1 MIRGTF
7 SVIGAVI
14 LGVLL
19 IRVVQGEMRLIDV
32 AVRGLVIV
40 VVISMIDKVIVP
52 MVGAALNGVGVLP
65 ESKSPEGPV
74 T

>member
-7 SVIGAVI
+7 SVLGAVI

-40 VVISMIDKVIVP
+40 VVISLIDKVVAP
-52 MVGAALNGVGVLP
+52 MVGAALNGVSVRP
-65 ESKSPEGPV
+65 ESKSSDGPV

>member
-7 SVIGAVI
+7 SVFGAVI

-52 MVGAALNGVGVLP
+52 MVGAALNGVGVRP
-65 ESKSPEGPV
+65 ESKSHEGPV

>member
-7 SVIGAVI
+7 SVFGAVI
-14 LGVLL
+14 LSVLL

-40 VVISMIDKVIVP
+40 VAISMIDKVIVP
-52 MVGAALNGVGVLP
+52 MVGAALNGVGVRP
-65 ESKSPEGPV
+65 ESKSPDGR
-74 T
+74 

>member
-7 SVIGAVI
+7 SVFGAVI
-14 LGVLL
+14 LSVLL

-52 MVGAALNGVGVLP
+52 MVGAALIGVGVRP
-65 ESKSPEGPV
+65 ESKSHEGP
-74 T
+74 

>member
-1 MIRGTF
+1 MIRGAF

-19 IRVVQGEMRLIDV
+19 VRVVQGEMRLIDV

-40 VVISMIDKVIVP
+40 VVISLIDKVIVP
-52 MVGAALNGVGVLP
+52 MVGAALNGVGVRP
-65 ESKSPEGPV
+65 EAKPPERP
-74 T
+74 

>member
-7 SVIGAVI
+7 SVLGAVI

-40 VVISMIDKVIVP
+40 VVISLIDKVVAP
-52 MVGAALNGVGVLP
+52 MVGAALNGVGVRP
-65 ESKSPEGPV
+65 ESKSSDGPV